1 MGKVTGLSSQLN
13 KESVVIS
20 SSFWVSPC
28 KCVVSG
34 SVIVHRAMS
43 ASRQLSQS
51 IQNLATRLFP
61 LVVVISAFE
70 SKELKSDV
78 WAFQTIYCSFF
89 KITPFPSNME
99 WKGQRATCPKSSKV
113 DHKGMLSL
121 KSNFYFLCNSRKK
134 GEGSEILNRSQIRNS
149 PRPPK
154 LHSLSLADF
163 QTGALPKMWT
173 RIQPIVTLNTRC
185 HRPSRNG

>member
-13 KESVVIS
+13 KKPVVIS

-89 KITPFPSNME
+89 KITPFPSKME
-99 WKGQRATCPKSSKV
+99 WKGQRATRPKSSKV

-149 PRPPK
+149 PRPQSYTVFLLRTFRLELCQKCEQEFNP
-154 LHSLSLADF
+154 LLL
-163 QTGALPKMWT
+163 
-173 RIQPIVTLNTRC
+173 
-185 HRPSRNG
+185 